1 MKCFLFLVF
10 CCIPFSFFAK
20 NVDVITAEKIAKFV
34 LTGVDTQTRSNE
46 IDVSLIW
53 TGEDVCTR
61 MNNSPAY
68 YVFNKVGGNG
78 FVIVSGDDIIKP
90 ILAYSYVNSFHV
102 ENMPDNLRAWMAY
115 YREQI
120 NWAREENIVSD
131 EETIWA
137 WERLR
142 DEIDS
147 AKNSEEVLIETALW
161 DQTAP
166 YNLLCPTINGTQ
178 APTGC
183 VATALAIVMKYNRW
197 PDQGSGM
204 TFQYTTKQYKQT
216 LSATYNIVYDWDNM
230 LNKYEKGNYSTEQ
243 AEAVSQLMYHC
254 GVFSEMDYTPR
265 SSGALTLTAMGGMV
279 RYMKYDK
286 SMTLQS
292 REWYTEAEWNSLLKK
307 ELDAGRLIIYGG
319 SNNKEEGHQFVL
331 DGYKQ
336 NDYHV
341 NWGWGGTA
349 NGYYSLSALDPDS
362 QGVGG
367 NTGGGF
373 TVGQDAVI
381 GVKKSEEGSGYCD
394 NLAFMSGSTESGEM
408 FSGLT
413 TTETNFIPRVRFT
426 VKAGFYINYGIRN
439 FSGAIVLA
447 LVDKHGNIK
456 EFITR
461 EVSVNSLKIGYGSG
475 NVFSCSIANIPEE
488 GDRIWMMYKSQDGN
502 EWKRIRGDRDT
513 ITEIIVK
520 ELPVSVVENADFSD
534 VNLIAVTNDMTKTI
548 YIKSPIP
555 ILEFSLVDI
564 KGRIIKKTEGLESV
578 DYTLSYSDCIGGTY
592 IVQVVT
598 SAGMSS
604 TKVIIK

>member
-142 DEIDS
+142 DEIDP

-204 TFQYTTKQYKQT
+204 TFQYTTKQYRQT

-230 LNKYEKGNYSTEQ
+230 LNKYEKGNYSADQ

-265 SSGALTLTAMGGMV
+265 SSGALTLTAMSGMV

-292 REWYTEAEWNSLLKK
+292 REWYTEAEWNGLLKK
-307 ELDAGRLIIYGG
+307 ELNAGRLVIYGG

-394 NLAFMSGSTESGEM
+394 NLAFMSGFTESGEM

-461 EVSVNSLKIGYGSG
+461 EVSVNGLKIGYGSG

-502 EWKRIRGDRDT
+502 EWKRVRGDRDT
-513 ITEIIVK
+513 IAEIIVK
-520 ELPVSVVENADFSD
+520 ELPVSVIENVDFSD
-534 VNLIAVTNDMTKTI
+534 VNLIAVANDMAKTI

-555 ILEFSLVDI
+555 ILEFSLVDM
-564 KGRIIKKTEGLESV
+564 KGRIIKKKKGIESV

-604 TKVIIK
+604 AKVIIK

>member
-131 EETIWA
+131 EETIWD

-520 ELPVSVVENADFSD
+520 ELPVSVVENVDFSD
-534 VNLIAVTNDMTKTI
+534 ANLIAVTNDMTKTI

-555 ILEFSLVDI
+555 ILELSLVDI

-578 DYTLSYSDCIGGTY
+578 DYTLSYSNCIDGTY